1 MSSSNLSEMDDQL
14 TMHFQGVM
22 KEVKN
27 MLQAEV
33 VAAAAASS
41 STRGPKCHVQYVNRD
56 REAAHFK
63 YDYFD
68 DDCVYPRLTS
78 AGCIIY
84 GGLFY

>member
-14 TMHFQGVM
+14 TMHFQGIM

-41 STRGPKCHVQYVNRD
+41 ST
-56 REAAHFK
+56 
-63 YDYFD
+63 
-68 DDCVYPRLTS
+68 
-78 AGCIIY
+78 
-84 GGLFY
+84 